1 MSFVGRNSC
10 RPPERVVDAEQPT
23 IRTKAAEQPTKH
35 CPLFVGPL
43 FATVQDYVGAIGR
56 VAVGIFLHTLWCPVT
71 GRVLRAVFS
80 IYQHLH
86 PFEYWYLPIN
96 DK

>member
-1 MSFVGRNSC
+1 MLILIFHVLGGWS
-10 RPPERVVDAEQPT
+10 A

-56 VAVGIFLHTLWCPVT
+56 AAVGIFF
-71 GRVLRAVFS
+71 A
-80 IYQHLH
+80 
-86 PFEYWYLPIN
+86 YLTVSR
-96 DK
+96 DG